1 MFHILVVEDDAKL
14 RSLFCTVLTNNGY
27 LALPAESGEKALS
40 LLDSEYVDLIIS
52 DIMMSGM
59 DGYELIDHL
68 RTSGFTMPILIITA
82 KERFEDKQR
91 GFQAGTDDY
100 MVKPIDVNEM
110 VLRVGALLKRAK
122 LETEHRIV
130 CQNTILDYDALTVT
144 VNGQET
150 LLPQKEFYLLYKLLS
165 YPNKIFTRQQLMDE
179 IWGLDSTTDERTV
192 DVHVNRLR
200 ERFKNCDD
208 FIIMTV
214 RGLGY
219 KAVKTE
225 A

>member
-110 VLRVGALLKRAK
+110 ILRVGALLKRAK
-122 LETEHRIV
+122 IATEHRSTGRRRFCRRKNFI
-130 CQNTILDYDALTVT
+130 
-144 VNGQET
+144 
-150 LLPQKEFYLLYKLLS
+150 FYINYFLIQIRFSRGSSSWTKSGGL
-165 YPNKIFTRQQLMDE
+165 TRQPTNGRSMCMSTGCAN
-179 IWGLDSTTDERTV
+179 GL
-192 DVHVNRLR
+192 
-200 ERFKNCDD
+200 
-208 FIIMTV
+208 
-214 RGLGY
+214 
-219 KAVKTE
+219 KT
-225 A
+225 AMILSS

>member
-52 DIMMSGM
+52 DIMMPGM

-110 VLRVGALLKRAK
+110 SGLAPCSNAPRSRRSIGLSAK
-122 LETEHRIV
+122 IR
-130 CQNTILDYDALTVT
+130 
-144 VNGQET
+144 
-150 LLPQKEFYLLYKLLS
+150 F
-165 YPNKIFTRQQLMDE
+165 
-179 IWGLDSTTDERTV
+179 STTM
-192 DVHVNRLR
+192 H
-200 ERFKNCDD
+200 
-208 FIIMTV
+208 
-214 RGLGY
+214 
-219 KAVKTE
+219 
-225 A
+225 

>member
-122 LETEHRIV
+122 ITTEHRIV
-130 CQNTILDYDALTVT
+130 CKNTILDYDALTVT
-144 VNGQET
+144 ANGQET

>member
-122 LETEHRIV
+122 IETEHRIV

>member
-52 DIMMSGM
+52 DIMMPGM

-110 VLRVGALLKRAK
+110 ILRVGALLKRAK
-122 LETEHRIV
+122 IETEHRIV